1 MDNSVLESLKS
12 RRSIRKYKQEPIK
25 KVELE
30 AILEA
35 GTYAPTAMGKQAPL
49 MVAVTNPDTVA

>member
-25 KVELE
+25 KEELE

-35 GTYAPTAMGKQAPL
+35 GTYAPTAMGNRGRTAQSFF
-49 MVAVTNPDTVA
+49 VTGFFA